1 MVTLPTM
8 PLVEVGVHT
17 LPSTACFC
25 ELALFLACT
34 TVVFVIP
41 YIHALVVAACGVLHT
56 HQTAHLFVL
65 VAVIS
70 SIRVF
75 NLSKEAAHPLGR
87 EKNVVLTSGRW
98 WW

>member
-8 PLVEVGVHT
+8 PLIEVGVHT

-34 TVVFVIP
+34 TVVSVIP
-41 YIHALVVAACGVLHT
+41 YIHALVVATCGVPHT
-56 HQTAHLFVL
+56 RQIAHLVVL

-75 NLSKEAAHPLGR
+75 DLSKEATHPLGR
-87 EKNVVLTSGRW
+87 EKNVLVTSGG
-98 WW
+98 